1 MIKRQLE
8 ILESMLDCAISLSE
22 ITEINY
28 LEYHPVGFAD
38 MIANLNNPCS
48 IGDVLDVVK
57 QFVHAEIKYVIADES
72 IKESKETV

>member
-8 ILESMLDCAISLSE
+8 LLDRLLDCAIHLADN
-22 ITEINY
+22 TEINY

-38 MIANLNNPCS
+38 MIANLDNPCS

-57 QFVHAEIKYVIADES
+57 QFVGKEIEYVIEDEQT
-72 IKESKETV
+72 EETL

>member
-8 ILESMLDCAISLSE
+8 LLESMIDCAITLSE
-22 ITEINY
+22 ITDINY

-38 MIANLNNPCS
+38 MVANLDNPCS

-57 QFVHAEIKYVIADES
+57 QFVNHELKMVIE
-72 IKESKETV
+72 EENNG